1 MVLRMK
7 RLRLRKLIKEF
18 LSFFLKKKKKM
29 TERETNNVHN
39 VFKSHLKKNIYLIQM
54 DRNKWLGMYF
64 N

>member
-18 LSFFLKKKKKM
+18 LSFFLKKKM

-39 VFKSHLKKNIYLIQM
+39 VFKSHLKNIYISYT
-54 DRNKWLGMYF
+54 NGS
-64 N
+64 